1 MKKNTKYKIFIFA
14 IVIIILVVSN
24 QVISFG
30 FSVSDIDGDTT
41 TVDTQKITN
50 TTNNIVKVIAAVGA
64 IVSVIVLMIL
74 GIKYMIGSVEE
85 KAEYKKTMMPYIIG
99 TTILFAAS
107 TIVSIIYNVA
117 IKL

>member
-14 IVIIILVVSN
+14 IVIIILVLSN
-24 QVISFG
+24 QV

>member
-14 IVIIILVVSN
+14 IVIIILVLSN

-85 KAEYKKTMMPYIIG
+85 KQNIKNDDAIYNRNDYIIC
-99 TTILFAAS
+99 
-107 TIVSIIYNVA
+107 SIDNCKYN
-117 IKL
+117 L

>member
-14 IVIIILVVSN
+14 IVIIILVLSN

-85 KAEYKKTMMPYIIG
+85 KAEYKKTMCHI
-99 TTILFAAS
+99 
-107 TIVSIIYNVA
+107 
-117 IKL
+117 